1 MDIQGVGK
9 HNYASAQ
16 QQGAFQKVVSLFILT
31 QKVIFVLTD
40 LQRFSS
46 QNVVL
51 VMEIKLVIVF

>member
-1 MDIQGVGK
+1 MGK